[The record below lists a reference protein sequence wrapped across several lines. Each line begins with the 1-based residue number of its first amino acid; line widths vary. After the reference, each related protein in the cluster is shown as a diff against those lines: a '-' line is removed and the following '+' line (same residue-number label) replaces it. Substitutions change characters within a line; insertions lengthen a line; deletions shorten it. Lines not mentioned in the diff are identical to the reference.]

1 MTEKI
6 YLKDAYLKETDANVL
21 DIRDSGIILDRT
33 LFYAAGGG
41 QPGDTGWIISGEKKI
56 RIVDTVKSGDE
67 VLHLTD
73 GNILNHDIKGK
84 KVNAVIDWERR
95 HMLMRFHSA
104 VHIIDAAVHL
114 YNKETL
120 ITGSQIYDDRARVDF
135 SVSNFSQDLANEII
149 EHANMIISEKHN
161 INVKFMPNEEALKI
175 EGLARTE
182 PGRKLLE
189 TLDTVR
195 IIEIEGVDMQSDGG
209 THVRNTSEV
218 GKIVLQKIENK
229 GSRNKRMYFNLL

>member
-6 YLKDAYLKETDANVL
+6 YLKDAYLKETTANVL
-21 DIRDSGIILDRT
+21 DITDSGIILDKT
-33 LFYAAGGG
+33 VFYAAGGG
-41 QPGDTGWIISGEKKI
+41 QPGDKGWIISEGKKMKI
-56 RIVDTVKSGDE
+56 IDTVKSGDD
-67 VLHLTD
+67 VLHVAD
-73 GNILNHDIKGK
+73 LNDLDHNIKGK
-84 KVNAVIDWERR
+84 DVKAIIDWERR

-114 YNKETL
+114 YNNETL

-149 EHANMIISEKHN
+149 ENANRIISEKHN
-161 INVKFMPNEEALKI
+161 INVKFLPKDEALKI

-189 TLDTVR
+189 SLETVR

-209 THVRNTSEV
+209 THVKNTSEV
-218 GKIVLQKIENK
+218 GTIVLQKIENK
-229 GSRNKRMYFNLL
+229 GSKNKRMYFNLL